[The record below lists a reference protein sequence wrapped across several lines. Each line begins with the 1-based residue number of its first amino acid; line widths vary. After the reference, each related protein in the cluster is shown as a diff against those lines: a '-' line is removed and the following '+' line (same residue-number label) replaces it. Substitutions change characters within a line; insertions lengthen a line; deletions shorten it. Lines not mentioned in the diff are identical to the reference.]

1 MVVRSGREYYS
12 VAYQLPVKHCDCM
25 LVRGEAEKPGQ
36 RLHRFRVLAL
46 GRARMADALHD
57 FFLKGSTIFRIASND
72 RFQGTV
78 HFVVL
83 RFSG

>member
-1 MVVRSGREYYS
+1 MYREPVKFNCLGSCPLTMVVRSGSEYYS

-57 FFLKGSTIFRIASND
+57 YFF
-72 RFQGTV
+72 
-78 HFVVL
+78 
-83 RFSG
+83 